1 MFQANYKL
9 TNLYYLKDWDVS
21 KIISFNYM
29 FSNTT
34 GLQDASAINNWNIK
48 ANANFNKKFN
58 SSPTHPEFT
67 KVSGTWNNNATF
79 VPN

>member
-1 MFQANYKL
+1 
-9 TNLYYLKDWDVS
+9 
-21 KIISFNYM
+21 M

-34 GLQDASAINNWNIK
+34 ELQDASAINNWNIK
-48 ANANFNKKFN
+48 ANANFNKMFN

-67 KVSGTWNNNATF
+67 KVSGTWNNNGTF

>member
-9 TNLYYLKDWDVS
+9 TDLYYLKDWDVL

-34 GLQDASAINNWNIK
+34 GLQNANAINNWNIK
-48 ANANFNKKFN
+48 VNVNFNKMFN
-58 SSPTHPEFT
+58 SSPTNPEFT
-67 KVSGTWNNNATF
+67 KVSSTWNNNGTF